1 MMRNQAIRVLSMLA
15 LFLAVAAGAYAQDKV
30 SADVPFEFAVG
41 GKTLP
46 AGTYT
51 IGRAS
56 ANRPGMLLL
65 HGEDGNGNV
74 VYAPADFD
82 GREAGTKL
90 VFHRY
95 GNHYFLRAVQT
106 GQGRYQLG
114 ESKQEMHVARGG
126 EPDTVAMAT
135 RGR

>member
-1 MMRNQAIRVLSMLA
+1 MRNQVVRVLSMLV
-15 LFLAVAAGAYAQDKV
+15 LFLAVAAGAYAQDRV
-30 SADVPFEFAVG
+30 SAEVPFEFTVG
-41 GKTLP
+41 GRTLP

-56 ANRPGMLLL
+56 ASRPGMLLL
-65 HGEDGNGNV
+65 HGEDGSRTV

-82 GREAGTKL
+82 GREAGAQL

-106 GQGRYQLG
+106 GQGRYALG
-114 ESKQEMHVARGG
+114 ESKQEMQVARGG
-126 EPDTVAMAT
+126 EPAAVAMAT